1 MEAMRSMLSGQTI
14 EGEPERR
21 GDERREA
28 PRSGG
33 SPSIVRDTP
42 PTSSVAPDPE
52 VTARHARRRFTTH
65 YKLEILRKADACDR
79 PGQLGAL
86 LRKEGLYSSL
96 LVTWRRQREEGL
108 TPKKRG
114 RKAKPVDPHLKKLEQ
129 ENRHL
134 TRRLQKAEALLAFQ
148 KKVSELLQIPLKP
161 FESDED
167 D

>member
-1 MEAMRSMLSGQTI
+1 MDATRSLLIRQTI
-14 EGEPERR
+14 V
-21 GDERREA
+21 
-28 PRSGG
+28 G
-33 SPSIVRDTP
+33 SPTIVRETP
-42 PTSSVAPDPE
+42 SAPPDPE
-52 VTARHARRRFTTH
+52 VTAHYARRRFTTH
-65 YKLEILRKADACDR
+65 YKLDILRKADGCTR

-114 RKAKPVDPHLKKLEQ
+114 RKGKSVDLHLKKLEQ

-134 TRRLQKAEALLAFQ
+134 TRRLQKAEALLALQ

-161 FESDED
+161 FVSDED

>member
-1 MEAMRSMLSGQTI
+1 MDATRSLLVRQTI
-14 EGEPERR
+14 VGEPERR
-21 GDERREA
+21 DDERSEA
-28 PRSGG
+28 ARSAG
-33 SPSIVRDTP
+33 SPMIVRE
-42 PTSSVAPDPE
+42 TSSAPPDPE
-52 VTARHARRRFTTH
+52 VTARHARRRFTTR
-65 YKLEILRKADACDR
+65 YKLEILRKADACR

-96 LVTWRRQREEGL
+96 LVTWRRQREDGL

-114 RKAKPVDPHLKKLEQ
+114 RKGKPVDPHLKKLEQ

-161 FESDED
+161 FVSDED